1 MVLLFA
7 VALVVRVG
15 WVAGTPHF
23 RPMHDARDFDGYAR
37 TIVQTGRYPVMHRG
51 PRAGQ
56 PVAYRPPGYPYFL
69 AGIYELSHFKDR
81 IWVARLV
88 QAVTGTAAVG
98 LIALIGWLLWGPLAG
113 LVAGA
118 IAAVYPPLVYVAE
131 SMYSETLFVPLE
143 LAAVAAALMH
153 RRSSHRWRW
162 AAVAGVLC
170 GLLALVHPE
179 GMALLLPLALLL
191 WAERPRLS
199 LRSLAAP
206 ALAVVCA
213 LVVIAPWTIRNAL
226 VLHAFVPITTELG
239 NTAAGTYN
247 DEARLDPDRPAAWRE
262 PRYTPEYSS
271 LYWEHGLTDATLDHK
286 LRSRVF
292 AYIRK
297 HPTYPAKVAFWNSVR
312 LFELAGFEESTYVG
326 ETIGLDEG
334 DTTVGVLA
342 FWAVGLLAL
351 LGAVTAA
358 ARRAPPALWAF
369 PLVSYLSVVFLITE
383 TPRFRIAMDPFL
395 ILLAALAL
403 GWVWNAWPRQARAA
417 TA

>member
-1 MVLLFA
+1 
-7 VALVVRVG
+7 
-15 WVAGTPHF
+15 
-23 RPMHDARDFDGYAR
+23 
-37 TIVQTGRYPVMHRG
+37 
-51 PRAGQ
+51 
-56 PVAYRPPGYPYFL
+56 
-69 AGIYELSHFKDR
+69 
-81 IWVARLV
+81 
-88 QAVTGTAAVG
+88 
-98 LIALIGWLLWGPLAG
+98 
-113 LVAGA
+113 
-118 IAAVYPPLVYVAE
+118 VYPPLVYVAE

-191 WAERPRLS
+191 WAARPRLS

-271 LYWEHGLTDATLDHK
+271 LYWTRGHTDATLDRK
-286 LRSRVF
+286 LRSKVLR
-292 AYIRK
+292 YIRK
-297 HPTYPAKVAFWNSVR
+297 HPTYPAKVAYWNSVR
-312 LFELAGFEESTYVG
+312 LFELAGFEESTFVG
-326 ETIGLDEG
+326 KTIGLDEG
-334 DTTVGVLA
+334 DTTVGVVA
-342 FWAVGLLAL
+342 FWAVGILAL
-351 LGAVTAA
+351 LGALTAV

-383 TPRFRIAMDPFL
+383 TPRFRAAMDPFF
-395 ILLAALAL
+395 ILLAGLAL
-403 GWVWNAWPRQARAA
+403 VWAWNARRRLTEA
-417 TA
+417 TAPPRPPA